1 VSRLVPV
8 EVELIGAGVRQV
20 KPGFLTRATFSSNV
34 RENALL
40 VPSAA
45 VVVSG
50 GASVVYL
57 VKGGTA
63 RRQNVR
69 PGLTYAGNME
79 ILDGVIEGDTVI
91 VAGNTSVRDGGPV
104 KVVDAAV
111 GDSLS
116 SAIQGSGEEVGSGPG
131 RGRGGD

>member
-8 EVELIGAGVRQV
+8 EVELTGAGVRQV

-57 VKGGTA
+57 VKGGRA

-79 ILDGVIEGDTVI
+79 ILDGVIEADTVI
-91 VAGNTSVRDGGPV
+91 VAGNTSVRDGGLV

-116 SAIQGSGEEVGSGPG
+116 SAIQGSGEEAGSEPG